1 MAVSFIGEG
10 NPEKTTDLSQI
21 VRNFH
26 PKEKNIVNVIF
37 LCKRS
42 PAVKTFWRRSD
53 RDCIILV
60 LTTTYTITV
69 CPQVFSSGG
78 TCTLLP

>member
-1 MAVSFIGEG
+1 MCGENAVHFLLQQYCSYIMAVSFIGEG
-10 NPEKTTDLSQI
+10 NPEKTTDPSQI

-42 PAVKTFWRRSD
+42 PAVKPFWR
-53 RDCIILV
+53 LF
-60 LTTTYTITV
+60 L
-69 CPQVFSSGG
+69 
-78 TCTLLP
+78 